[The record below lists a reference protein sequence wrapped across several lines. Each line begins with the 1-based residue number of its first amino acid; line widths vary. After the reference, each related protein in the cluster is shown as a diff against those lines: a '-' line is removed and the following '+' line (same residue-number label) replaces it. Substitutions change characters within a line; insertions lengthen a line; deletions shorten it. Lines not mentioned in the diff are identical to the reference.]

1 MYPIAQSTILTY
13 LYEQLYAVSSMK
25 TTMSLT
31 QLKNKIDKVRTKKD
45 TLPAFTSKHIHLNYE
60 LEHLR
65 EQGRR
70 LFSISIY

>member
-1 MYPIAQSTILTY
+1 
-13 LYEQLYAVSSMK
+13 
-25 TTMSLT
+25 MSLT